1 MSAFHIQK
9 TPIDVEVWTTDG
21 DEPGTVNVAPFA
33 KSHSGVET
41 VLDLMNGPEAFLP
54 IICGR
59 RVDLFAKSCIQALW
73 YQEAFEPPPGIVFV
87 EHRVLVQLRGRAPFE
102 VLLRDERPPGK
113 ERVSDFLNDES
124 PYIVTFREGRN
135 VLIAKQHLIR
145 VVPAFDGVLPELGD
159 GKTAASAPSPA
170 AAAAAKKKK
179 PAKNGKRKSR

>member
-9 TPIDVEVWTTDG
+9 TPVDVEVWTTDG
-21 DEPGTVNVAPFA
+21 DEPGIVNVAPFA

-41 VLDLMNGPEAFLP
+41 VLDLMKGPEAFLP

-124 PYIVTFREGRN
+124 PYIVTVREGRN

-145 VVPAFDGVLPELGD
+145 VVPAFDGVLPALGAEQQ
-159 GKTAASAPSPA
+159 KSAPS
-170 AAAAAKKKK
+170 KKK
-179 PAKNGKRKSR
+179 PAKSSKRKSR